1 MEKNYNNEE
10 ATKEKITAAVDST
23 FKNEYN
29 LKVHSSLNQF
39 IVDYDIIRIL
49 KNNMG
54 YSSWAEVSDT
64 ERAICFKNYSRNKIL
79 PDWNIEDETYNSY

>member
-49 KNNMG
+49 KNNMVHSKLWCF
-54 YSSWAEVSDT
+54 YS
-64 ERAICFKNYSRNKIL
+64 
-79 PDWNIEDETYNSY
+79 